1 MPWISSEHRTIKRKR
16 DKDKQEERGR
26 EREREGGARRSHD
39 ADHSTKSVYNLKKPL
54 KTPQSYPVQPYI
66 TLSRV

>member
-1 MPWISSEHRTIKRKR
+1 MLWISSEHRTRRGREIKINKKR
-16 DKDKQEERGR
+16 DK